1 MPCREQLMTLP
12 TFSGV
17 SKLKMKS
24 QKLKLLMLVMPIL
37 THHAHPAKKSKQS
50 NIKQQSQLLKQFKV
64 LLTKSERLIR
74 HSIKL
79 TMLKVLPNKP

>member
-1 MPCREQLMTLP
+1 MTLP

-17 SKLKMKS
+17 LKLKMKS
-24 QKLKLLMLVMPIL
+24 QLLKVLWLVIKIL
-37 THHAHPAKKSKQS
+37 THHAHQAKKLK
-50 NIKQQSQLLKQFKV
+50 KTHHETLSQLLKQLKV

>member
-1 MPCREQLMTLP
+1 MMTLP

-17 SKLKMKS
+17 LKLKMKS
-24 QKLKLLMLVMPIL
+24 QKLKLLMLVMRIL
-37 THHAHPAKKSKQS
+37 THHAQPVKKSKQL
-50 NIKQQSQLLKQFKV
+50 KVYQQSQLLKQLKV

-74 HSIKL
+74 NSIKL